1 MLPKA
6 VRCGTRTTVGSR
18 DRDLQPGGR
27 GQPVL
32 GFDLQAEGV
41 PGVAVRKVP
50 QHDAVRLVPHRQPCG
65 EPGEPVDR
73 VTFPRFAEVQLV
85 GDAVE
90 LVAAMVDAVGP
101 RGEKLPGGTGWQ
113 FVRLVAEDQRST
125 AVAELAQSGTE
136 LGQHRAIVAS
146 GNLVLLTRDRYPRPL
161 AARAGRA
168 TRVGGTAGRGRS
180 VRSHACHPGSGRA
193 PVRIRAQN

>member
-6 VRCGTRTTVGSR
+6 IRCGTRTAVGGG

-41 PGVAVRKVP
+41 PGVAMRKVP
-50 QHDAVRLVPHRQPCG
+50 QHDAVRLVPHRQPRG
-65 EPGEPVDR
+65 EPSEPVDR
-73 VTFPRFAEVQLV
+73 VTSSRFAQVQLIA
-85 GDAVE
+85 GAVE

-101 RGEKLPGGTGWQ
+101 RGEKLPGRGGRQ
-113 FVRLVAEDQRST
+113 FVRIVAEDQRNT
-125 AVAELAQSGTE
+125 AVAKLAQSGTQ
-136 LGQHRAIVAS
+136 LGHHRAIFAS

-168 TRVGGTAGRGRS
+168 TRAVGGGRS
-180 VRSHACHPGSGRA
+180 VRSHACHPGSGQA
-193 PVRIRAQN
+193 PVRIRAQS